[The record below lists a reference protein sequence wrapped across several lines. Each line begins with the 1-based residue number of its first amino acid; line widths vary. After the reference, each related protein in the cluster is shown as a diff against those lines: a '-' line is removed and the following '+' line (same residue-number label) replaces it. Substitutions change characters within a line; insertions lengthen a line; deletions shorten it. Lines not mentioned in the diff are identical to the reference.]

1 MIYRNDYESTIPI
14 TKDSREVVLI
24 GKWCI
29 LNLFEINQQPT
40 KGKEKSNPGN
50 QEKNNGV
57 DREKNLA
64 QLVRS
69 IPMQSGGYLVLP

>member
-29 LNLFEINQQPT
+29 LNLLEINQLPI
-40 KGKEKSNPGN
+40 KEKEKSNPGN
-50 QEKNNGV
+50 QEK
-57 DREKNLA
+57 
-64 QLVRS
+64 S
-69 IPMQSGGYLVLP
+69 